1 MQWEQGKMKKYLFE
15 VQKFILD
22 TSITFSLKTNV
33 ALFLLLFGF
42 QKIIAQEIS
51 DSSTIEL
58 ESIDSVDMITIKGDT
73 SYLSISERMANFISP
88 FISIVEKK
96 SIYDVQILR
105 QPKSN
110 NWIFVWIF
118 IAVFSLALF
127 KNLFKSESEEF
138 FSRLLSISNSS
149 NLGRL
154 KSAPISMFSFLLVL
168 IFAVNFSLIASIAIH
183 YFYPAIRYDTLTLT
197 IILVFLFTLFI
208 AIKVLVANIIGFIF
222 DEVDAAKFYVQ
233 EFHIAIQTIGI
244 SIFPLILI
252 STLVTHDNFIF
263 LFYALLLVLFF
274 FFLYFALRGL
284 STSMNLMYKSLY
296 HFLLY
301 ICVEE
306 ILVVFLF
313 LKLLTK
319 IAF

>member
-1 MQWEQGKMKKYLFE
+1 
-15 VQKFILD
+15 
-22 TSITFSLKTNV
+22 
-33 ALFLLLFGF
+33 
-42 QKIIAQEIS
+42 
-51 DSSTIEL
+51 
-58 ESIDSVDMITIKGDT
+58 
-73 SYLSISERMANFISP
+73 
-88 FISIVEKK
+88 
-96 SIYDVQILR
+96 
-105 QPKSN
+105 
-110 NWIFVWIF
+110 
-118 IAVFSLALF
+118 
-127 KNLFKSESEEF
+127 
-138 FSRLLSISNSS
+138 
-149 NLGRL
+149 
-154 KSAPISMFSFLLVL
+154 
-168 IFAVNFSLIASIAIH
+168 LIASIAIH